1 MFIFQFIAAV
11 LRWKAIL
18 AMLFILIALI
28 PVYMLNKF
36 LQKVIK
42 PRESLARLFL
52 YLFSGML
59 TVFVFVAVM
68 VLLIKL
74 LFPEA

>member
-18 AMLFILIALI
+18 ALFFILIALI
-28 PVYMLNKF
+28 PAYMLNKY
-36 LQKVIK
+36 LQKVIR
-42 PRESLARLFL
+42 PRESIGRLFL

-68 VLLIKL
+68 VFLIKL